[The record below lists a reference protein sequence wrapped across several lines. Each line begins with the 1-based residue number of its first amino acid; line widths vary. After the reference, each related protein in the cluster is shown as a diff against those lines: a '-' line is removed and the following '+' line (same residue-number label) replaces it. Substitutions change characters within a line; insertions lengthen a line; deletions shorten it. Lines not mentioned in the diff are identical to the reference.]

1 MSNRPTKE
9 LLKEWDLKLKAS
21 GFVDLEGSLTNTSTA
36 CFSDG
41 RVSTAR
47 RLEYYQDS
55 EEYFRVAGLF
65 LHHYAFSSP
74 RDKWVW
80 RLHSEGL
87 ATRAISSETKVYIKT
102 VQKIIRDLKK
112 EMVSFEVKEEQ
123 Q

>member
-1 MSNRPTKE
+1 MKKPSKE
-9 LLKEWDLKLKAS
+9 LLKEWDFKLKES
-21 GFVDLEGSLTNTSTA
+21 GFDDLEGSLTNTSNS

-41 RVSTAR
+41 RMSTAR
-47 RLEYYQDS
+47 RLEYYSDS
-55 EEYFRVAGLF
+55 EEYYRSAGIF
-65 LHHYAFSSP
+65 LHHYPFASP

-123 Q
+123 